1 MKQNILAIAVAAIV
15 VAPMAANADV
25 TLSGLIQAEIVGEKD
40 ASTNYDYIS
49 RSQDS
54 YGAVFNGGNNRIN
67 IRFDEKLGGGLK
79 AFGAYEAA
87 FNTSVNSGFTRREAY
102 VGLKGAVAHVR
113 LGTIAGAYKNSL
125 TVVDPFAGTSLQARG
140 TGGGMSGGRLGHS
153 NFLDNVVEIGVN
165 SNGFGA
171 QFQWTADQKYSPNA
185 VDSNGNAIKTYEYK
199 ADCEN
204 AVPAATSLCTKQ
216 NGAGLVELKYE
227 GGKGGKVQWGV
238 FGAAAY
244 TDVKQISTDSKK
256 SDGNRNWKAGGSV
269 SFANLTIAGQYEN
282 VQITGN
288 APAMSGG
295 NTVDGNRG
303 KYGIL
308 SLDYRMGNVSLDGW
322 VAKYKSDNNITVSST
337 GNDAISFAVGGK
349 YHFSKRTNAYL
360 GYRKT
365 DSDSSKAGGTDKKL
379 YDQDAIVLGVAHK
392 F

>member
-54 YGAVFNGGNNRIN
+54 GGAVFNGGNNRVA

-125 TVVDPFAGTSLQARG
+125 TVVDPFAGTSLQGRG

-153 NFLDNVVEIGVN
+153 NFLDNVVEVGVN
-165 SNGFGA
+165 SGGFGA
-171 QFQWTADQKYSPNA
+171 QFQWTADQKYSPA
-185 VDSNGNAIKTYEYK
+185 DGAKTYEYTI
-199 ADCEN
+199 ACDT
-204 AVPAATSLCTKQ
+204 ATPPTTGCSKQ
-216 NGAGLVELKYE
+216 NGAGLVELKYD
-227 GGKGGKVQWGV
+227 GKIGNKGHWGL

-256 SDGNRNWKAGGSV
+256 SDGNRNWKVGGSV
-269 SFANLTIAGQYEN
+269 SFANLTLAGQYEN
-282 VQITGN
+282 VQIAQN
-288 APAMSGG
+288 GG
-295 NTVDGNRG
+295 TLDGNRG

-308 SLDYRMGNVSLDGW
+308 SLDYRIGNVSLDGW

-337 GNDAISFAVGGK
+337 GNDAMSFAVGGK

-379 YDQDAIVLGVAHK
+379 YDQDAVVLGVIHK

>member
-15 VAPMAANADV
+15 VAPMAAHADV

-54 YGAVFNGGNNRIN
+54 GGAVFNGGNNRVN

-87 FNTSVNSGFTRREAY
+87 FNTSANAGFTRREAY

-171 QFQWTADQKYSPNA
+171 QFQWTADQKYSPA
-185 VDSNGNAIKTYEYK
+185 DGAKTYEYTS
-199 ADCEN
+199 AC
-204 AVPAATSLCTKQ
+204 ATATAPAATCTKQ

-227 GGKGGKVQWGV
+227 GGKGGKVQWGL

-269 SFANLTIAGQYEN
+269 SFANLTLAGQYEN
-282 VQITGN
+282 VQIAQN
-288 APAMSGG
+288 GG
-295 NTVDGNRG
+295 TLDGNRG

-308 SLDYRMGNVSLDGW
+308 SLDYRIGNVSLDGW

-365 DSDSSKAGGTDKKL
+365 DSDSSKAGSTDKKL
-379 YDQDAIVLGVAHK
+379 YDQDAVVLGVMHK

>member
-54 YGAVFNGGNNRIN
+54 GGAVFNGGNNRVN

-87 FNTSVNSGFTRREAY
+87 FNTSVNAGFTRREAY

-140 TGGGMSGGRLGHS
+140 TGGGMSGGRMGHS

-165 SNGFGA
+165 SGGFGA
-171 QFQWTADQKYSPNA
+171 QFQWTADQKYSPA
-185 VDSNGNAIKTYEYK
+185 DGAKTYEYTS
-199 ADCEN
+199 AC
-204 AVPAATSLCTKQ
+204 ATATAPAATCTKQ

-227 GGKGGKVQWGV
+227 GGKGSKVQWGV
-238 FGAAAY
+238 FGAASY

-282 VQITGN
+282 VQIAQN
-288 APAMSGG
+288 GG
-295 NTVDGNRG
+295 TLDGNRG

-308 SLDYRMGNVSLDGW
+308 SLDYRMGNISLDGW

-365 DSDSSKAGGTDKKL
+365 DSDSSKAGSTDKKY

>member
-1 MKQNILAIAVAAIV
+1 MEKSQMKQNILAIAVAAIV
-15 VAPMAANADV
+15 VAPMAAHADV

-54 YGAVFNGGNNRIN
+54 GGAVFNGGNNRVN

-87 FNTSVNSGFTRREAY
+87 FNTSVNAGFTRREAY
-102 VGLKGAVAHVR
+102 VGLKGAVAYVR

-125 TVVDPFAGTSLQARG
+125 TVVDPFAGTSLQGRG

-153 NFLDNVVEIGVN
+153 NFLDNVVEVGVN
-165 SNGFGA
+165 AGGFGA
-171 QFQWTADQKYSPNA
+171 QFQWTADQKYSPA
-185 VDSNGNAIKTYEYK
+185 DGTQTYNYT
-199 ADCEN
+199 AACGT
-204 AVPAATSLCTKQ
+204 ATPPATGCTKQ

-238 FGAAAY
+238 FGAASY
-244 TDVKQISTDSKK
+244 TDVKQISTDKTK

-269 SFANLTIAGQYEN
+269 SFANLTLAGQYEN
-282 VQITGN
+282 VQIAQN
-288 APAMSGG
+288 GG
-295 NTVDGNRG
+295 TLDGNRG

-308 SLDYRMGNVSLDGW
+308 SLDYRIGNVSLDGW

-337 GNDAISFAVGGK
+337 GNDALSFAVGGK

-365 DSDSSKAGGTDKKL
+365 DSDSSKAGSTDKKL
-379 YDQDAIVLGVAHK
+379 YDQDAVVLGVMHK

>member
-1 MKQNILAIAVAAIV
+1 
-15 VAPMAANADV
+15 
-25 TLSGLIQAEIVGEKD
+25 
-40 ASTNYDYIS
+40 
-49 RSQDS
+49 
-54 YGAVFNGGNNRIN
+54 
-67 IRFDEKLGGGLK
+67 
-79 AFGAYEAA
+79 
-87 FNTSVNSGFTRREAY
+87 
-102 VGLKGAVAHVR
+102 
-113 LGTIAGAYKNSL
+113 
-125 TVVDPFAGTSLQARG
+125 
-140 TGGGMSGGRLGHS
+140 MSGGRLGHS

-171 QFQWTADQKYSPNA
+171 QFQWTADQKYSPA
-185 VDSNGNAIKTYEYK
+185 DGAKTYEY
-199 ADCEN
+199 N
-204 AVPAATSLCTKQ
+204 AACDTVTAPATSCTKQ

-227 GGKGGKVQWGV
+227 GGKGGKVQFGI

-269 SFANLTIAGQYEN
+269 SFANLTLAGQYEN
-282 VQITGN
+282 VQIAQN
-288 APAMSGG
+288 GG
-295 NTVDGNRG
+295 TLDGNRG

-308 SLDYRMGNVSLDGW
+308 SLDYRIGNVSLDGW
-322 VAKYKSDNNITVSST
+322 VSKYKSDNNITVSST
-337 GNDAISFAVGGK
+337 GNDAVSFAVGGK